1 MASARPGRNIQ
12 PIQIQH
18 LLKLN
23 STPDIDPA
31 EAIKIQIQHL
41 LKLNYYYY
49 HHNIPTVGIQ
59 IQHLLKLNKKYN
71 KITA

>member
-1 MASARPGRNIQ
+1 MLI
-12 PIQIQH
+12 
-18 LLKLN
+18 N
-23 STPDIDPA
+23 SNTITINYGGVMYD
-31 EAIKIQIQHL
+31 IQIQHL

-71 KITA
+71 KITAWYRGFKYNTC